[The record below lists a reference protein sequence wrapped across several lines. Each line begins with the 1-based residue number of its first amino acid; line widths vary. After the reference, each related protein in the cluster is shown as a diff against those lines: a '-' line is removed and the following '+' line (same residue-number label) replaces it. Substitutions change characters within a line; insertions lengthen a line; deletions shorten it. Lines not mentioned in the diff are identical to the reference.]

1 MDLPTAY
8 AIVLDDHPLVGRGMA
23 QYLGTLLPEL
33 DVVVATQ
40 WRDVPLL
47 CAQRGCPRLLVADV
61 WLAEGP
67 CLEALTAW
75 RRDCVDAV
83 WLAVSGDDDP
93 SVASRVRAA
102 GAQGFVHKTA
112 APETFGAAVKAVLEG
127 RPWFEA
133 APGGDSAGDPQRSWA
148 VSPQEL
154 GLTPR
159 QGEILALVLRG
170 LPNKRIA
177 SQLDISENTVKE
189 HVTGILERLGVRSR
203 VEAITRLRGRHLDI
217 PP

>member
-1 MDLPTAY
+1 MDHPPPY

-23 QYLGTLLPEL
+23 QYLGTVLPALE
-33 DVVVATQ
+33 VAVATQ

-47 CAQRGCPRLLVADV
+47 SAQRGCPRLLVADV

-67 CLEALTAW
+67 CLDALVAW
-75 RRDCVDAV
+75 RRGCVDTP

-93 SVASRVRAA
+93 SVIERVRAA
-102 GAQGFVHKTA
+102 GALGFVPKKA
-112 APETFGAAVKAVLEG
+112 APETFGAALRAVLAG
-127 RPWFEA
+127 RPWFEP
-133 APGGDSAGDPQRSWA
+133 APGADARGSVPHQWTIAPR
-148 VSPQEL
+148 EL

-177 SQLDISENTVKE
+177 SQLDISESTVKE

-203 VEAITRLRGRHLDI
+203 VEAITLLRGRRLELS
-217 PP
+217 

>member
-1 MDLPTAY
+1 MDSPPPY

-23 QYLGTLLPEL
+23 QYLSTVLPGLE
-33 DVVVATQ
+33 VAVATQ

-67 CLEALTAW
+67 CLDALVAW
-75 RRDCVDAV
+75 KRSCVDTP
-83 WLAVSGDDDP
+83 WLAVSGDDDL
-93 SVASRVRAA
+93 SVIERVRAA
-102 GAQGFVHKTA
+102 GALGFVHKKA
-112 APETFGAAVKAVLEG
+112 SPETFGAALRTVLDG
-127 RPWFEA
+127 RPWFKPT
-133 APGGDSAGDPQRSWA
+133 PGGDTTGRSPRHWTVA
-148 VSPQEL
+148 PSEL

-177 SQLDISENTVKE
+177 MQLDIAESTVKE

-203 VEAITRLRGRHLDI
+203 VEAITALRGRRLELS
-217 PP
+217 